1 MNMLVRSAAAIA
13 VVPAIAHASPVLV
26 EVPHADPI
34 FAAIEAHKRAVAR
47 WDEIFVQMG
56 RLEDEISHEKRRTA
70 YYAGCDSLQII
81 ETDDPRWIALNV
93 ECENAYEAEQDATLG
108 FTTVFPTT
116 LQGVLDL
123 LTYAVQQEVK
133 GLTWPTGG
141 LMDEEDPDFPKSG
154 ASWYYF
160 SPSQHHFSSRRASH
174 EGRLKEL
181 APASHGAGGSSPFS
195 GLS

>member
-133 GLTWPTGG
+133 GPHLAHRRPHGRRG
-141 LMDEEDPDFPKSG
+141 SRFPEIWRKLVLFQSI
-154 ASWYYF
+154 ATSF
-160 SPSQHHFSSRRASH
+160 Q
-174 EGRLKEL
+174 
-181 APASHGAGGSSPFS
+181 
-195 GLS
+195 LSTS